1 MNLFLQTLANG
12 LVLGTSYAVIAVGLT
27 LVFGILHIANFAHG
41 AFFAI
46 GAYAVLLLS
55 MWGVPYLA
63 TLPLAVAIV
72 AAVALVTEYVVIRRA
87 IYHGE
92 NNHGSLIVMFATGQ
106 ALVAGLILIFG
117 PDPHPISSPFAQSTF
132 SAFGI
137 LIAGQRIFIL
147 VASVV
152 VLAGF
157 GAWLRYATKGQQV
170 LAVAQNPRGALYSGI
185 NVPVIRSLSF
195 VVGVAAAGLAGAL
208 LAPIVTAYPTMGNS
222 TLVTGFTVV
231 ILGGM
236 GSISGAMLGAILI
249 GVANALFETYVSVS
263 WTPALGWSLV
273 IAVLL
278 LWPQGLMGKPQLH
291 RH

>member
-1 MNLFLQTLANG
+1 MNLLLQTLING
-12 LVLGTSYAVIAVGLT
+12 LVLGASYSVIAVGLT

-55 MWGVPYLA
+55 AIGVPYFV
-63 TLPLAVAIV
+63 TLPIAVAIT
-72 AAVALVTEYVVIRRA
+72 ALIGFATEFSVIRRA
-87 IYHGE
+87 IQGQNH
-92 NNHGSLIVMFATGQ
+92 HGSIIVTFALSQ
-106 ALVAGLILIFG
+106 AAVAVLILLFG
-117 PDPHPISSPFAQSTF
+117 PDPHPISSPLGTSTL
-132 SAFGI
+132 SVAGM
-137 LIAGQRIFIL
+137 LIAGQRVFVLVVSIL
-147 VASVV
+147 

-157 GAWLRYATKGQQV
+157 AAWLKYSVKGQQV

-185 NVPVIRSLSF
+185 NVPMIRSLSF

-208 LAPIVTAYPTMGNS
+208 LAPIVTAYPTMGHA

-236 GSISGAMLGAILI
+236 GSISGALLGALLM
-249 GVANALFETYVSVS
+249 GVANAMSETYLSVS
-263 WTPALGWSLV
+263 WTPALGWVLV

-278 LWPQGLMGKPQLH
+278 LWPQGLMGRPQLH

>member
-12 LVLGTSYAVIAVGLT
+12 LVLGASYAVIAVGLT

-55 MWGVPYLA
+55 GWGVPYLV
-63 TLPLAVAIV
+63 TLPLAVLIV
-72 AAVALVTEYVVIRRA
+72 AGVAWVTEFVIIRRA
-87 IYHGE
+87 IYGE
-92 NNHGSLIVMFATGQ
+92 GHHGSIIVTFALGQ
-106 ALVAGLILIFG
+106 ALVASLILIFG
-117 PDPHPISSPFAQSTF
+117 PDPQPIGSPFAQSTW
-132 SAFGI
+132 SGPGI

-147 VASVV
+147 AASIL

-157 GAWLRYATKGQQV
+157 GAWLKYTIKGQQV

-185 NVPVIRSLSF
+185 NVPMIRSLSF
-195 VVGVAAAGLAGAL
+195 VVGVAAAGFAGAL
-208 LAPIVTAYPTMGNS
+208 LAPIVTAYPTMGNT
-222 TLVTGFTVV
+222 TLITGFTVV

-236 GSISGAMLGAILI
+236 GSISGAMLGALLI
-249 GVANALFETYVSVS
+249 GVANAMFETYVSVS
-263 WTPALGWSLV
+263 WTPALGWILV

-278 LWPQGLMGKPQLH
+278 LWPQGLMGRAQLY

>member
-55 MWGVPYLA
+55 GWGVPYLVS
-63 TLPLAVAIV
+63 LPLAVLIV
-72 AAVALVTEYVVIRRA
+72 AGVAWVTEFVIIRRA
-87 IYHGE
+87 IYGE
-92 NNHGSLIVMFATGQ
+92 GHHGSIIVTFALGQ
-106 ALVAGLILIFG
+106 ALVASLILIFG
-117 PDPHPISSPFAQSTF
+117 PDPQPIGSPFAQSTWQGL
-132 SAFGI
+132 GI

-147 VASVV
+147 VASIL

-157 GAWLRYATKGQQV
+157 GAWLKYTVKGQQV

-185 NVPVIRSLSF
+185 NVPMIRSLSF
-195 VVGVAAAGLAGAL
+195 VVGVAAAGFAGAL
-208 LAPIVTAYPTMGNS
+208 LAPIVTAYPTMGNT
-222 TLVTGFTVV
+222 TLITGFTVV

-236 GSISGAMLGAILI
+236 GSISGAMLGALLI
-249 GVANALFETYVSVS
+249 GVANAMFETYVSVS
-263 WTPALGWSLV
+263 WTPALGWILV

-278 LWPQGLMGKPQLH
+278 LWPQGLMGRAQLY